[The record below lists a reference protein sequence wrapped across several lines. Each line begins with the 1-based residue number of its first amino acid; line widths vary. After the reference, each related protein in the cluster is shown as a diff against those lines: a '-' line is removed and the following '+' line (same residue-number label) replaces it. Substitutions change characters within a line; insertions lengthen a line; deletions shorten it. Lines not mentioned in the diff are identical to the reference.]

1 VCTRKRKKRQ
11 IGPLEAVQKARHKL
25 DLARFHCRA
34 LRNAST
40 KNAVRDPLAIEAYL
54 TAALG
59 AGVSVFYTLHEGFGP
74 RFEDAKRRLREAI
87 GDVNDRFFY
96 RMIGYR
102 GMDVHLSFLD
112 ASYETEWKPPHEVQG
127 VSDWSSPAVLT
138 GNPAPV
144 RVGLSVPILDEV
156 PAYDACERFLEM
168 LQRLI
173 QLCEAGGTAPCPPP
187 SPPAA

>member
-1 VCTRKRKKRQ
+1 VCKRKRNKRQ

-25 DLARFHCRA
+25 DLARFHCRE
-34 LRNAST
+34 LRNASA

-74 RFEDAKRRLREAI
+74 TFEDRKRRLREELGEVKAK
-87 GDVNDRFFY
+87 FFY

-102 GMDVHLSFLD
+102 GEDVHLSFLD
-112 ASYETEWKPPHEVQG
+112 ASYETEWKQPHEIQG
-127 VSDWSSPAVLT
+127 ITDSSSPAVLT
-138 GNPAPV
+138 ENPAPV
-144 RVGLSVPILDEV
+144 LVGLPVPILDRV

-168 LQRLI
+168 LERLI
-173 QLCEAGGTAPCPPP
+173 QICEA
-187 SPPAA
+187 